1 MVDAVMRHA
10 DWLVINI
17 AGEAAMPGFEAE
29 QR

>member
-10 DWLVINI
+10 YWLLINI
-17 AGEAAMPGFEAE
+17 AGEAMPLFEAE